1 MRTPGNDIDFAA
13 GFISTEGIIKKRS
26 AILKIAHCTGDKTT
40 DDRNI
45 INPYLYPDISI
56 DYEKMIASSTQT
68 QVAEFAGR
76 NLSNHCNPYSPRLN
90 QIFQSQLKSSIDFR
104 KTKKRTRYIKANRRI
119 TC

>member
-56 DYEKMIASSTQT
+56 DYEKM
-68 QVAEFAGR
+68 
-76 NLSNHCNPYSPRLN
+76 
-90 QIFQSQLKSSIDFR
+90 R
-104 KTKKRTRYIKANRRI
+104 KTHLEKDNYKNVLFYKNLQK
-119 TC
+119 